1 MGVFKDSRQFYDTV
15 GEVMHRAASDPY
27 IGSHVARTEIVIQFR
42 YTHPEA
48 QITLNAK
55 DRPTQPQ
62 VFFDVFFGP
71 TDLRPDVVMTMP
83 ADLAHEFWQGRVNL
97 FSALARG
104 QVIATGVIQPVLQLV
119 PVVGP
124 MFQWYM
130 TLLRE
135 HGLAD
140 LISEKKERING

>member
-15 GEVMHRAASDPY
+15 GEVLHRASVDPY

-42 YTHPEA
+42 CTNPEA

-55 DRPTQPQ
+55 DQPTQPH
-62 VFFDVFFGP
+62 VFFDVLFGP

-104 QVIATGVIQPVLQLV
+104 QVIATGVIQPVLRLV